1 MEGLKERI
9 NEIKDYY
16 RLSNRGFANTLGTKP
31 AATNNYLNGTKEPS
45 LDFVDAIL
53 SKYVDISAEWLLR
66 GKGCMFYEDKPT
78 DEAITKELAD
88 TKVKM
93 LIKDGIIK
101 ELKDMILEKNKGKE
115 DDKDKFINEHHVT
128 DYNW

>member
-16 RLSNRGFANTLGTKP
+16 RLSNRGFAAALGTKP

-66 GKGCMFYEDKPT
+66 GKGSMFCDDKPT
-78 DEAITKELAD
+78 DEVVTRELAD
-88 TKVKM
+88 AKVQM
-93 LIKDGIIK
+93 LVKDGIIK
-101 ELKDMILEKNKGKE
+101 ELKDLILEKNSGKKTSQDE
-115 DDKDKFINEHHVT
+115 IVTQKWEEKFG
-128 DYNW
+128 